1 MEISKDKFRHIGLNK
16 EKSEE
21 ISKSSM
27 SYWQDV
33 WRRLKGNKVAM
44 AALVFLIGLS
54 IMAIIGP
61 MMTSHTYNANNLSFT
76 NQPPSKEHWFG
87 TDSLGR
93 DMWARVWVGAR
104 VSLAIGIIA
113 AVFQTV
119 IGVIVGGIAGY
130 YGGKIDMFIM
140 RFIDVMISIPYL
152 IFVILIMVF
161 MGSGIVP
168 IVIAIALTGWL
179 EMARLVRG
187 QIMQLKNEEFIISA
201 ISLGA
206 GSFRLIFKHL
216 IPNTL
221 GVIIVSLTM
230 AIPAAIFSEA
240 FLSFIGIG
248 VKPPMTSW
256 GQLANL
262 GTSVMQIHP
271 YQLLIPAFFIS
282 ITMLSLQLFGDGLRD
297 ALDPKLRK

>member
-1 MEISKDKFRHIGLNK
+1 MEISKEKFRHIGLN
-16 EKSEE
+16 EVKSEE
-21 ISKSSM
+21 ITKPSM

-33 WRRLKGNKVAM
+33 WRRLKSNRVAM
-44 AALVFLIGLS
+44 ASLVFLVLLTF
-54 IMAIIGP
+54 MAIVGP
-61 MMTSHTYNANNLSFT
+61 MMTPYSYNTNNLSMT
-76 NQPPSKEHWFG
+76 NQPPSKDHWFG

-93 DMWARVWVGAR
+93 DLWARVWIGAR
-104 VSLAIGIIA
+104 VSLSIGIIA

-119 IGVIVGGIAGY
+119 IGVIVGGIAGF
-130 YGGKIDMFIM
+130 YGKKIDMIIM

-201 ISLGA
+201 VSLGA

-271 YQLLIPAFFIS
+271 YQLLIPAIFIS
-282 ITMLSLQLFGDGLRD
+282 ITMLSLQLLGDGLRD
-297 ALDPKLRK
+297 ALDPKLRR

>member
-1 MEISKDKFRHIGLNK
+1 MEISKDKFRHIGLN
-16 EKSEE
+16 EQKSEE
-21 ISKSSM
+21 IVRPSM

-33 WRRLKGNKVAM
+33 WRRLKANKIAM
-44 AALVFLIGLS
+44 TSLFFLIGLS

-61 MMTSHTYNANNLSFT
+61 MLTPYSYNVNNLSFT
-76 NQPPSKEHWFG
+76 NQPPSAEHWFG

-104 VSLAIGIIA
+104 VSLAIGIVA
-113 AVFQTV
+113 AFFQTV
-119 IGVIVGGIAGY
+119 IGVVVGGIAGF
-130 YGGKIDMFIM
+130 YGGRIDMIIM

-152 IFVILIMVF
+152 IFVILIMVI
-161 MGSGIVP
+161 MGAGIIP
-168 IVIAIALTGWL
+168 IVIAIAITGWL

-206 GSFRLIFKHL
+206 SSFRLIFKHL

-282 ITMLSLQLFGDGLRD
+282 ITMLSLQLLGDGLRD

>member
-1 MEISKDKFRHIGLNK
+1 MEISKEKFRHVGLN
-16 EKSEE
+16 EVKSEE
-21 ISKSSM
+21 ITKPSM

-33 WRRLKGNKVAM
+33 WRRLKSNRVAM
-44 AALVFLIGLS
+44 ASLVFLVLLT
-54 IMAIIGP
+54 IMAIVGP
-61 MMTSHTYNANNLSFT
+61 MMTPYSYNTNNLSMT
-76 NQPPSKEHWFG
+76 NQPPNKDHWFG

-93 DMWARVWVGAR
+93 DLWARVWIGAR
-104 VSLAIGIIA
+104 VSLSIGLIA

-130 YGGKIDMFIM
+130 YGKKIDMLIM

-201 ISLGA
+201 MSLGA

-271 YQLLIPAFFIS
+271 YQLLIPAIFIS
-282 ITMLSLQLFGDGLRD
+282 ITMLSLQLLGDGLRD
-297 ALDPKLRK
+297 ALDPKLRR

>member
-1 MEISKDKFRHIGLNK
+1 MEIAKEKFRHVGQDENK
-16 EKSEE
+16 NELIAHKSD
-21 ISKSSM
+21 
-27 SYWQDV
+27 SYWSDV
-33 WRRLKGNKVAM
+33 WRRLYENKVVIVS
-44 AALVFLIGLS
+44 LVFLILLT

-61 MMTSHTYNANNLSFT
+61 LMTSQSYNVNDLTNT

-93 DMWARVWVGAR
+93 ELWDRVWIGAR
-104 VSLAIGIIA
+104 VSLAIGLVA
-113 AVFQTV
+113 AVFQTI
-119 IGVIVGGIAGY
+119 IGVFIGGIAGF
-130 YGGKIDMFIM
+130 YGGKVDMFIM

-152 IFVILIMVF
+152 IFVILIMVV
-161 MGSGIVP
+161 MGSGIIP

-206 GSFRLIFKHL
+206 SSSRLIFKHL

-221 GVIIVSLTM
+221 GVIIVSLTV
-230 AIPAAIFSEA
+230 AIPNAIFAEA

-248 VKPPMTSW
+248 IKPPMTSW
-256 GQLANL
+256 GQLAEI
-262 GTSVMQIHP
+262 GTKVMQVHP
-271 YQLLIPAFFIS
+271 YQLIIPAIFIS
-282 ITMLSLQLFGDGLRD
+282 FTMLALQLLGDGMRD

>member
-1 MEISKDKFRHIGLNK
+1 MELSKDQFVKVGPNEKRSQSIGGK
-16 EKSEE
+16 G
-21 ISKSSM
+21 M
-27 SYWQDV
+27 GYWQDV
-33 WRRLKGNKVAM
+33 WRRLKTNKIAM
-44 AALVFLIGLS
+44 FSLYLLVLLS

-61 MMTSHTYNANNLSFT
+61 WLSSYSYSVNNLANT

-93 DMWARVWVGAR
+93 DLWARVWIGAR

-113 AVFQTV
+113 AVAQTV

-130 YGGKIDMFIM
+130 YGGKLDTVIM

-152 IFVILIMVF
+152 IFVILIMVI
-161 MGSGIVP
+161 MGTGIFP
-168 IVIAIALTGWL
+168 IVLAIAITGWL

-187 QIMQLKNEEFIISA
+187 QIIQLKNEEFILSA
-201 ISLGA
+201 MSLGA
-206 GSFRLIFKHL
+206 SPFRLIFKHL

-248 VKPPMTSW
+248 IKPPMTSW
-256 GQLANL
+256 GQLANA
-262 GTSVMQIHP
+262 GTAVMQIHP

-282 ITMLSLQLFGDGLRD
+282 ITMLALQLLGDGLRD

>member
-1 MEISKDKFRHIGLNK
+1 MEISKEKFRHIGLNE

-21 ISKSSM
+21 ITKPSM

-61 MMTSHTYNANNLSFT
+61 MMTSHTYNTNNLSFT

>member
-1 MEISKDKFRHIGLNK
+1 MEFSKDQFGHVGPNEQKSQEISRKG
-16 EKSEE
+16 
-21 ISKSSM
+21 M

-33 WRRLKGNKVAM
+33 WRRLKKNKIAIFSLIVL
-44 AALVFLIGLS
+44 ALFTIL
-54 IMAIIGP
+54 AIIGP
-61 MMTSHTYNANNLSFT
+61 LLTPFNYSENNLVNT

-93 DMWARVWVGAR
+93 DLWARVWIGAR

-113 AVFQTV
+113 AVAQTV

-130 YGGKIDMFIM
+130 YGGKLDMVIM

-152 IFVILIMVF
+152 IFVILIMVI
-161 MGSGIVP
+161 MGSGIFP
-168 IVIAIALTGWL
+168 IVLAIAITGWL

-187 QIMQLKNEEFIISA
+187 QVMQLKNEEFILSA
-201 ISLGA
+201 LSIGA
-206 GSFRLIFKHL
+206 SPFRLIFKHL

-248 VKPPMTSW
+248 IKPPMTSW
-256 GQLANL
+256 GQLANA
-262 GTSVMQIHP
+262 GTAVMQIYP

-282 ITMLSLQLFGDGLRD
+282 ITMLALQLLGDGLRD
-297 ALDPKLRK
+297 ALDPRLRK